1 MEAEKWFLSVLVE
14 RTAMCLCPLPR
25 ASSHAE
31 GILLISE
38 KNLCDKWGYVRFCV
52 VGHKC
57 CLRDILDVV
66 ELLGMYY
73 SLQSNFEFWHHSAV
87 AAFTQ

>member
-1 MEAEKWFLSVLVE
+1 MPVSI
-14 RTAMCLCPLPR
+14 PR
-25 ASSHAE
+25 AGSHTE
-31 GILLISE
+31 GTLSISE
-38 KNLCDKWGYVRFCV
+38 KQQCDKWGYVRFCV

-57 CLRDILDVV
+57 CLRDVMDWV

-73 SLQSNFEFWHHSAV
+73 SLQSNFEFWHHTTV